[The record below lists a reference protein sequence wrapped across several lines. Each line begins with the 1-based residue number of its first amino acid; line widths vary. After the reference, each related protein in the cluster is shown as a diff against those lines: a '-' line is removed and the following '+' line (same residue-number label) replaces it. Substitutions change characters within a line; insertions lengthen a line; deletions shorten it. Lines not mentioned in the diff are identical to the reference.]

1 VNHATISP
9 QVFLWAQLTLVW
21 AIASYAI
28 ISDPFSDEKGKK
40 QSSKWW
46 VILVLRAAIA
56 AAIAVFMSHSF
67 TVCFTVFVGVGALPI
82 IRANIPTKSMTEL
95 ECIFALSFIGV
106 LLWYVQHF
114 QLVLQSEL
122 LTVPLSKERLSAICI
137 VGATLLFTVRGG
149 TYMVRG
155 LLKRADTLPHEN
167 AGEVDAAE
175 VRRGRLI
182 GNIERLMLTIVVAAG
197 SYAGFGFLIA
207 AKGFIRAEDIKTG
220 RDFTEYFL
228 VGSLASVLVALCAG
242 LVIRFVLVALWPE
255 LLSLQMQ
262 SS

>member
-1 VNHATISP
+1 VSHTTISP
-9 QVFLWAQLTLVW
+9 QVFLWAQLSFVW
-21 AIASYAI
+21 AVASYAI
-28 ISDPFSDEKGKK
+28 ISDPFSDEKEKK
-40 QSSKWW
+40 QSRKWW
-46 VILVLRAAIA
+46 VVLVLRSVVA
-56 AAIAVFMSHSF
+56 AAIAMLMSHSF
-67 TVCFTVFVGVGALPI
+67 TLGFAILVGVAALPI
-82 IRANIPTKSMTEL
+82 IRTNIPTKSMTEL
-95 ECIFALSFIGV
+95 ECIFALSFIGFM
-106 LLWYVQHF
+106 LWYVQHF
-114 QLVLQSEL
+114 KLALHSEL
-122 LTVPLSKERLSAICI
+122 LIFPLSKERLAAVCL
-137 VGATLLFTVRGG
+137 VGVTLLFTVRGG

-167 AGEVDAAE
+167 AGKIDTIEVS
-175 VRRGRLI
+175 RGRLI

-207 AKGFIRAEDIKTG
+207 AKGFIRAEDLKKG